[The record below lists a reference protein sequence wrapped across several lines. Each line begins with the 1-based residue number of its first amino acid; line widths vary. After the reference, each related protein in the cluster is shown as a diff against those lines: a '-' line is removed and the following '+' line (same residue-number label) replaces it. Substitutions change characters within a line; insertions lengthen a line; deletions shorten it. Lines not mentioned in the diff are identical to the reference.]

1 MEQTCKHWPGQYRCV
16 YIQLVS
22 LILKSAASD
31 ILKVISSTMCF
42 SKNEVI
48 VLEYRNIEKSTK
60 GSK

>member
-1 MEQTCKHWPGQYRCV
+1 MEQTGQYQCV

-42 SKNEVI
+42 SKNEAI
-48 VLEYRNIEKSTK
+48 VLGYRNIENVY
-60 GSK
+60 